1 MSAALDA
8 RETSPKTAAIGSAQT
23 LADLLAARGFEA
35 ANIVAIRNTLHAD
48 DVSSDFRTLADVI
61 DANALPMLDRM
72 QDGPRIAHDALVLSF
87 AAWEDGRAR
96 LTGFRR
102 FLMRREGIVPT
113 DIVYDYDAAH
123 LLHAFIA
130 RANTPVFYDAFDED
144 GLDDLIGQL
153 VVQWPQPLEQHIVD
167 ANDPRLIVAAGEP
180 KLNHATR

>member
-1 MSAALDA
+1 MSAVLDIA
-8 RETSPKTAAIGSAQT
+8 TPVTTTTLPPQT
-23 LADLLAARGFEA
+23 LAELLAARGLDA

-48 DVSSDFRTLADVI
+48 DISNDFRTLADVI

-72 QDGPRIAHDALVLSF
+72 QDGPRIPHGALVLSF
-87 AAWEDGRAR
+87 AACEDGRAQ

-130 RANTPVFYDAFDED
+130 RASTPVFYDAFDEP
-144 GLDDLIGQL
+144 GLDDLISTL
-153 VVQWPQPLEQHIVD
+153 TVQWPQPLERDICI
-167 ANDPRLIVAAGEP
+167 ANDPGLMIVA
-180 KLNHATR
+180 

>member
-1 MSAALDA
+1 MSAALDTIVA
-8 RETSPKTAAIGSAQT
+8 PSKTAAGPERT
-23 LADLLAARGFEA
+23 LADLLAARGLEA

-48 DVSSDFRTLADVI
+48 DISNDFRTLADVI

-72 QDGPRIAHDALVLSF
+72 QDGPRIAHEALVLSF
-87 AAWEDGRAR
+87 AALDDGHAR

-130 RANTPVFYDAFDED
+130 RAHAPVFYDAFDED
-144 GLDDLIGQL
+144 GLSDLIGQL
-153 VVQWPQPLEQHIVD
+153 VVQWPQPVEQNIIAAD
-167 ANDPRLIVAAGEP
+167 DPGLLIVG
-180 KLNHATR
+180 